1 MNLDGVD
8 TFYFAGIGGIGMSAL
23 ARYFHRQGH
32 HVMGYDRV
40 SSPLTHALELEGI
53 AISYSDKPVDLPALL
68 RSTPQERIAVIYTPA
83 LPAQSSL
90 LRWFK
95 DQGFELHKR
104 SAVLGA
110 ITRQNPSIAIAG
122 THGKTTTAT
131 ITAHILHDSGHRCN
145 AFLGGVAANYGS
157 NLIVGY
163 AHDWSVVEADE
174 YDRSFLQLYPDLAV
188 ITSVDADHLDIY
200 ETAGAL
206 KSAFN
211 EFSAQCAASGTLLVC
226 DRSSAE
232 IQRKHLTYGFTSQAS
247 YRCSEG
253 YTHHGQLVFDLNTPN
268 GELLA
273 LPLKLP
279 GRHNIENTTAAV
291 AIALLRG
298 VSEDAIRAALRTFKG
313 IYRRFEYHLNGDST
327 VFIDDYAHH
336 PRELAAA
343 IEAARTMHP
352 GKNLLGIFQPHL
364 FSRTRDFGDEFAESL
379 ALLDEVWLLDIYPAR
394 EEPISGIDSQWLLDK
409 IPSSAKKRVN
419 KSHLLDE
426 LKQRQ
431 NQVVMTLGA
440 GDIDRLV
447 QPVKEA
453 LSDALNA

>member
-23 ARYFHRQGH
+23 ARYFHRQGYT
-32 HVMGYDRV
+32 VMGYDRV

-53 AISYSDKPVDLPALL
+53 TISFSDSTIDLPALL
-68 RSTPQERIAVIYTPA
+68 RSTPKERIAAIFTPA
-83 LPAQSSL
+83 LPAHSPL
-90 LRWFK
+90 LAWFR
-95 DQGFELHKR
+95 DNGFQLHKR

-110 ITRQNPSIAIAG
+110 ITKQTPSIAIAG

-131 ITAHILHDSGHRCN
+131 ITAHLLHDSGHRCN
-145 AFLGGVAANYGS
+145 AFLGGIAANYGS
-157 NLIVGY
+157 NLIVGE
-163 AHDWSVVEADE
+163 ADDWTVVEADE

-200 ETAGAL
+200 ETDGAL
-206 KSAFN
+206 REAFN
-211 EFSAQCAASGTLLVC
+211 EFALQCASEGTLLVC

-232 IQRKHLTYGFTSQAS
+232 IRRQHLTYGFSDSAT

-253 YTHHGQLVFDLNTPN
+253 YYSEEQLVFDLHTP
-268 GELLA
+268 ERTLKA
-273 LPLKLP
+273 LPLRLP
-279 GRHNIENTTAAV
+279 GRHNIENTTAAI

-298 VSEDAIRAALRTFKG
+298 ISEASIRAALASFKG
-313 IYRRFEYHLNGDST
+313 VQRRFEYQLDT
-327 VFIDDYAHH
+327 DRLVFIDDYAHH
-336 PRELAAA
+336 PSELTAA

-364 FSRTRDFGDEFAESL
+364 FSRTRDFGDGFAESL

-394 EEPISGIDSQWLLDK
+394 EEPIPGIDSQWLLDK
-409 IPSSAKKRVN
+409 IPNDAKKRVT

-447 QPVKEA
+447 ESVKTVLSEA
-453 LSDALNA
+453 LNV